1 MYTDENV
8 NFPIN
13 NCSFIVRIVAL
24 RNKTRRRLRWRAC
37 VDGKINCF
45 WRFERPFTI
54 VFNRRLVAFY
64 LQQPQPLPPPQMQE
78 RMRMSHTMS
87 QLPIPPILP
96 PQPQLLRSIKSK
108 MISQQLQ
115 PHPFAPFVK
124 NPFILCTSLY
134 IRISPTL
141 PYATFEICVTEALKE
156 GQQNIISRG
165 SIKANDRFDGRIDAC
180 PDSVGLML
188 CVFQYRLK
196 VVDCAQ

>member
-1 MYTDENV
+1 MRFTAKQNAPPFKMTRLCRWQ
-8 NFPIN
+8 NKLLITILR
-13 NCSFIVRIVAL
+13 FI
-24 RNKTRRRLRWRAC
+24 
-37 VDGKINCF
+37 
-45 WRFERPFTI
+45 TI
-54 VFNRRLVAFY
+54 VFYRRLVAFY

-87 QLPIPPILP
+87 QLPSPPILP

-141 PYATFEICVTEALKE
+141 PYATFKICVTEALKE
-156 GQQNIISRG
+156 GRQNIILCG
-165 SIKANDRFDGRIDAC
+165 SIKANDRFGGRVDAR
-180 PDSVGLML
+180 PGGVGVVLAVLQSRHEM
-188 CVFQYRLK
+188 
-196 VVDCAQ
+196 VDCSQQA